1 MKILLSLLFLVGSL
15 FAQLK
20 EVDNNQLLQMK
31 EKGVVVIDI
40 RRAEEWKSTGIIED
54 SKLLTFFD
62 RNGRYDVNQ
71 WLNDFSKLVKSKDTT
86 FVIYCAHANRTKVVG
101 NFLEKE
107 LGFKN
112 VYELKGGI
120 NYGWIQKGMK
130 TVEYK

>member
-62 RNGRYDVNQ
+62 KYGRYDVNQ
-71 WLNDFSKLVKSKDTT
+71 WLSDFSKLVKSKDTT